1 MLYMNN
7 ECKKIKNDELFI
19 IEQTSKEKKMKL
31 IEAVIKPDNMD
42 EVNAAVQQLGVEE
55 IGFEEIMVSQPVSQ
69 EIKKRETMFYRGAE
83 YVADFITKI
92 KVQIIATDD
101 LVGKV
106 AETIVK
112 IAATERKRDCRIYI
126 LPIDE
131 TRIYFAKA

>member
-1 MLYMNN
+1 
-7 ECKKIKNDELFI
+7 
-19 IEQTSKEKKMKL
+19 MKL
-31 IEAVIKPDNMD
+31 IEVVIKPDNMD

-112 IAATERKRDCRIYI
+112 IAATERKRDCRICI

-131 TRIYFAKA
+131 ARIYFAKG

>member
-42 EVNAAVQQLGVEE
+42 DVKTAVQQLGVEE
-55 IGFEEIMVSQPVSQ
+55 IGFEEIMVSQPLGQDS
-69 EIKKRETMFYRGAE
+69 KKRETMFYRGAE

-92 KVQIIATDD
+92 KVEIVAADD
-101 LVGKV
+101 LAGKV
-106 AETIVK
+106 AETIIK

>member
-1 MLYMNN
+1 
-7 ECKKIKNDELFI
+7 
-19 IEQTSKEKKMKL
+19 MKL
-31 IEAVIKPDNMD
+31 IEVVIKPDNMD
-42 EVNAAVQQLGVEE
+42 DVKTAVQQLGVEE
-55 IGFEEIMVSQPVSQ
+55 IGFEEIMVSQPLGQDS
-69 EIKKRETMFYRGAE
+69 KKREPMFYRGVE